1 MTLALVRLSERRMAH
16 TLAYPLTRHR
26 LSRMCLPKRHL
37 VRGDTHLVRRND
49 NHDGRW

>member
-37 VRGDTHLVRRND
+37 VSHSDSCYGGLESRTVNP
-49 NHDGRW
+49 